1 VCKIVII
8 SFTKMNRLPQNQKA
22 IHKAAKLNGKP
33 QNLIN
38 PNIIRVLFP
47 KRPLPDPS
55 GFPPNIESNS
65 DITLEML
72 SKMDDGEASRR
83 VPAAPEWRPWLL

>member
-1 VCKIVII
+1 
-8 SFTKMNRLPQNQKA
+8 MNRLPQSQKA
-22 IHKAAKLNGKP
+22 AHKAAKINGRG
-33 QNLIN
+33 QVIIN
-38 PNIIRVLFP
+38 YKIVRNLFP
-47 KRPLPDPS
+47 VKQLPLPDPS

>member
-1 VCKIVII
+1 
-8 SFTKMNRLPQNQKA
+8 MNRLPQNQKA
-22 IHKAAKLNGKP
+22 IYKAAKINGRLTLLN
-33 QNLIN
+33 IN

-55 GFPPNIESNS
+55 GFPIDRESNS

-72 SKMDDGEASRR
+72 SKMDDSEAFRL